1 MKQRQAA
8 SNNMLA
14 PRGSSSLSHP
24 LAVEIQQPLNGSNG
38 HSEDKAHLQ
47 EFLFSLRKYWLLI
60 VGLTLLC
67 TALTAVY
74 MARQPNL
81 YEANVQIQVDLENPS
96 PTLGTAKGGTYVVNP
111 VNDPA
116 YFNTQLQ
123 VLTTPRLLR
132 RVVKDLD
139 LEHDPNFR
147 MAPAGATS
155 PWQRWFGQSAT
166 DKQPA
171 IARTASVT
179 EYEDELSPDDVAEA
193 TRLAPYVEA
202 LRLGLKAE
210 PVKEV
215 RLPIKETR
223 LITLTYTYSDPQ
235 VAAKVVNKIA
245 ETFVRSNL
253 ERKTANNK
261 STGDMLQ
268 QRITDLQ
275 TQIKQLETQLLDYA
289 KNHQILSLDAA
300 QNTVVERLTNL
311 NRQLLEAENERKVA
325 EAAYQAALLPGAAD
339 ALASGG
345 AREANETETRLSQL
359 HQRRAQLLVDFTP
372 QWPEVKEIDNQI
384 VTLERQLRQTRSRAS
399 SVVVTNL
406 STHYRQTMARERAL
420 RSSFNQQRAETL
432 AQNEA
437 AVNYRILQQEIE
449 TNRGLL
455 EGMLQRS
462 KENEA
467 AMAAMRNNIHVND
480 YAVIPT
486 VPVGPKRLLF
496 TGAAFALAL
505 LLGVGLAVFLGYLDD
520 SFRSTDDLESTL
532 NLRALAAI
540 PSANGGRSLLSAP
553 RSSSGA
559 SEPELLLEP
568 ADPLRFRE
576 AYRQL
581 RTSILLA
588 ARRGELKS
596 LLVTSS
602 GPGEGRSMIA
612 VNTARSLERTG
623 ALVLL
628 VDADLRKP
636 SLHTLFDLDND
647 KGLTSILAAGFEE
660 GDPLRFI
667 QHTERRIGVLTSGPI
682 LDDSAELLGSEQM
695 RKIIESLQ
703 DIYDY
708 VIIDSP
714 PISYFTDAILMSSL
728 VDRVVLVVDTFKSA
742 RETVKRSYQL
752 LQDAGAPI
760 LGLVLN
766 NVKEPRYDL
775 RRYAKQSY
783 VEAPPLKRP
792 SPKVR
797 QGPLLSPPK
806 PISSADWSLPEI

>member
-1 MKQRQAA
+1 MKPLPGRNQFMKQRHAGSNHMLVPRRSA
-8 SNNMLA
+8 SLA
-14 PRGSSSLSHP
+14 EP
-24 LAVEIQQPLNGSNG
+24 LAVEYQPLNGSNG
-38 HSEDKAHLQ
+38 HSEDKVHLQ

-60 VGLTLLC
+60 IGLTLLC
-67 TALTAVY
+67 TALVGVY
-74 MARQPNL
+74 MARQPSL
-81 YEANVQIQVDLENPS
+81 YEASVQIQVDLENPS

-139 LEHDPNFR
+139 LEHEPSFR
-147 MAPAGATS
+147 VMPAAPS
-155 PWQRWFGQSAT
+155 RWQRWFGESSTAT
-166 DKQPA
+166 QPA
-171 IARTASVT
+171 IAQAATGAD
-179 EYEDELSPDDVAEA
+179 EEDAMTQADLAEA
-193 TRLAPYVEA
+193 TRIAPYVEA
-202 LRLGLKAE
+202 IKLGLKAE

-223 LITLTYTYSDPQ
+223 LITLTYAHSDPQ
-235 VAAKVVNKIA
+235 LAAKIVNRIA

-253 ERKTANNK
+253 ERKTDNSK
-261 STGDMLQ
+261 TTGAILE

-275 TQIKQLETQLLDYA
+275 TQIKQQETQLLEYA
-289 KNHQILSLDAA
+289 KDHQILSLDAA

-325 EAAYQAALLPGAAD
+325 EAAYQAAQAPGAAD

-345 AREANETETRLSQL
+345 AREVNETETRLSQL

-384 VTLERQLRQTRSRAS
+384 ATLERQLRQSRTRAS

-406 STHYRQTMARERAL
+406 STHYRQAMARERAL
-420 RSSFNQQRAETL
+420 RGAFDVQRGETL

-467 AMAAMRNNIHVND
+467 ALAALRNNIHVND

-486 VPVGPKRLLF
+486 APIGPKRLLF
-496 TGAAFALAL
+496 TGVAFAFALIV
-505 LLGVGLAVFLGYLDD
+505 GIGLAVLLGYLDD
-520 SFRSTDDLESTL
+520 SFRSTDDLERTL

-540 PSANGGRSLLSAP
+540 PSANGRRSLLSAP
-553 RSSSGA
+553 HSSLEA
-559 SEPELLLEP
+559 ENELMLEP
-568 ADPLRFRE
+568 AYPLPFRE

-581 RTSILLA
+581 RTSMLLS

-602 GPGEGRSMIA
+602 SPGEGRTTIA
-612 VNTARSLERTG
+612 VNMARSLARTG

-636 SLHTLFDLDND
+636 SLHSLFELDND
-647 KGLTSILAAGFEE
+647 GGLTSVLTAGLDER
-660 GDPLRFI
+660 DPLRFI
-667 QHTERRIGVLTSGPI
+667 QHTERRIGILTSGPTI
-682 LDDSAELLGSEQM
+682 EDSAELLGSEQM
-695 RKIIESLQ
+695 RKVLESLQ
-703 DIYDY
+703 SIYDY

-714 PISYFTDAILMSSL
+714 PLGYFTDAVLISAL
-728 VDRVVLVVDTFKSA
+728 VDRVVLVVDSGKST

-752 LQDAGAPI
+752 LQDAGAPT
-760 LGLVLN
+760 LGIVLN
-766 NVKEPRYDL
+766 NVREPRSNR
-775 RRYAKQSY
+775 RRYAEQSY
-783 VEAPPLKRP
+783 AEA
-792 SPKVR
+792 
-797 QGPLLSPPK
+797 
-806 PISSADWSLPEI
+806 